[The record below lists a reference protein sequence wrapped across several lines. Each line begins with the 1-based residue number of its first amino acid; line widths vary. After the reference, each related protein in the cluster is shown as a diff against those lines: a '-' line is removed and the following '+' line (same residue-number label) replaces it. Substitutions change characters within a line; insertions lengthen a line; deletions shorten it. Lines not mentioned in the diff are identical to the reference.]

1 MHNKYSFE
9 LKLESLI
16 NPTRN
21 LYTFEEK
28 QQIPNSS
35 YSYYNL
41 RIFKIGKKSLN
52 LYLRICVF
60 WRKEINKKKKEGK
73 TADI

>member
-1 MHNKYSFE
+1 MDNKYSFE

-16 NPTRN
+16 NRTRN

-35 YSYYNL
+35 HSYYNL

-60 WRKEINKKKKEGK
+60 
-73 TADI
+73 